1 MDKTILD
8 QVCNTVYK
16 QYPIIKDR
24 HPQVTKQG
32 ADRYLLVFSGSGKS
46 PDGKSIQHTIRVVAS
61 EDGRIIKTSM
71 SR

>member
-1 MDKTILD
+1 MKESILD
-8 QVCNTVYK
+8 QLCNTVYR

-24 HPQVTKQG
+24 HPKVTKQG
-32 ADRYLLVFSGSGKS
+32 SDRYLLVFSGSDKS

-61 EDGRIIKTSM
+61 EDGQIIKTSM